1 MKQTELQ
8 TRASMLEQK
17 IAALPAGSIG
27 TKTINGKTYFYHRW
41 TEKKNAMRN
50 TFLRRK
56 SKPCVH
62 RLNSESC
69 WKKS

>member
-41 TEKKNAMRN
+41 TEKK
-50 TFLRRK
+50 T
-56 SKPCVH
+56 P
-62 RLNSESC
+62 
-69 WKKS
+69 